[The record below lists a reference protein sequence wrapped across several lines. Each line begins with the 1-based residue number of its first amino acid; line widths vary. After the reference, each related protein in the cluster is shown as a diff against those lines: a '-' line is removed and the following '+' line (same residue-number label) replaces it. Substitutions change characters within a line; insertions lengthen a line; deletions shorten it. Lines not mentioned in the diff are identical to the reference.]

1 MKCKITT
8 RNLWRSDSVQSLL
21 ETALIMP
28 VLVLIVLNA
37 INFGYFFLMALNL
50 SAASRSST
58 LYSIMGSAAPPST
71 SFPQAGPTTAPLSV
85 TYVAYQDLTGSVN
98 NPSGNAAVQVCSPSV
113 GISGAGT
120 TGETSSCSSFPS
132 GTTFP
137 APDAD
142 PELNA
147 GNTAPAFILQRVDVK
162 YAFTPPI
169 PSFPFNL
176 LVLLTPACTTDTGG
190 NVICTFYR
198 HAEMRGM

>member
-1 MKCKITT
+1 MNWMRPI
-8 RNLWRSDSVQSLL
+8 RNSRRSDSGQSLL
-21 ETALIMP
+21 ETVLLVP
-28 VLVLIVLNA
+28 LLVLIVVNA

-50 SAASRSST
+50 SAATRSST

-71 SFPQAGPTTAPLSV
+71 SFPAAGPTTSALSV
-85 TYVAYQDLTGSVN
+85 SYLVYQDLTGAVS
-98 NPSGNAAVQVCSPSV
+98 NPSGNASVQVCSPSV
-113 GISGAGT
+113 GVSNAGT
-120 TGETSSCSSFPS
+120 ASETSSCSSFPS

-162 YAFTPPI
+162 YTFTPPI
-169 PSFPFNL
+169 PAFPFNL
-176 LVLLTPACTTDTGG
+176 VILLTPACSTSSGG
-190 NVICTFYR
+190 DVTCTFYR